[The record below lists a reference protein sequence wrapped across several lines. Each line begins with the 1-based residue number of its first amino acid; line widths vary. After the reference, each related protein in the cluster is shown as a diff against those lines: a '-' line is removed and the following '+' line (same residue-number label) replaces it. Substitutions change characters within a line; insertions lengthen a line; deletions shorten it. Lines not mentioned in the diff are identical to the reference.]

1 VNVRFASFLLA
12 VSMSTAAAAADAPQ
26 FLYKWTDKDGKTQY
40 SDQIPKVPASEVT
53 RIEIDTQPTP
63 IAGPAVRPGEP
74 APSPADIAAKRRATR
89 NALELKVAKARDK
102 RDQARAALDGAAPED
117 TEKQVI
123 QQRQDHENPGTGPG
137 SRSTGGM
144 LGQGGMLGAAPRMN
158 CREEGKTMICPT
170 TVPSESY
177 YERVQQLED
186 DLRKAEQELS
196 VAEQA
201 YRRGVD

>member
-1 VNVRFASFLLA
+1 MTVRFALFLLA
-12 VSMSTAAAAADAPQ
+12 FSAAAFAADPQ

-40 SDQIPKVPASEVT
+40 SDQVPKNPAGEVT
-53 RIEIDTQPTP
+53 RIEIDAPPTP
-63 IAGPAVRPGEP
+63 LNATAAAHPGD
-74 APSPADIAAKRRATR
+74 ASPSPLDVAAKRRATR
-89 NALELKVAKARDK
+89 NALEAKLAKATLK
-102 RDQARAALDGAAPED
+102 RDQARAALDGATPED

-123 QQRQDHENPGTGPG
+123 QQRQDHAATGAGPG

-170 TVPSESY
+170 IVPGEAY
-177 YERVQQLED
+177 YDRVQQLED
-186 DLRKAEQELS
+186 DLRKAEQELNA
-196 VAEQA
+196 AEQA